1 MLIKNSENSQGRNN
15 YFDLQRDLIA
25 LIDDFRAENHI
36 NNKKMSLKEFSEHS
50 QISIEIITAITNGHR
65 SVANSN
71 RETIEKLASVL
82 EIPVLQVFILSGLI
96 KNEDVVYTGNIEE
109 TLDFV
114 YKQMSDDVN
123 MATKLPQKTVWD
135 SWPQSAKISF
145 VMMYEAITNKIVLNY
160 TKLN

>member
-96 KNEDVVYTGNIEE
+96 KNEDVVH
-109 TLDFV
+109 L
-114 YKQMSDDVN
+114 
-123 MATKLPQKTVWD
+123 
-135 SWPQSAKISF
+135 
-145 VMMYEAITNKIVLNY
+145 
-160 TKLN
+160 